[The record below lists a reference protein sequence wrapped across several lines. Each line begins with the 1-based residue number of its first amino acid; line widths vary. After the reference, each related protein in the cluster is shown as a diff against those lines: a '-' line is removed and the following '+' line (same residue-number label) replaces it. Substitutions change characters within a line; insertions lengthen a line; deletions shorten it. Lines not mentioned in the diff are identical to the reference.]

1 MKKKIKGED
10 SDEDTVNKEK
20 RFTGHNYVRY
30 LRKEELK
37 GDINDQ
43 DSYLCPAFVLYERID
58 ILNSQTFKISSSI
71 HFLVY
76 NLKKQAQKLIINQAL
91 NK

>member
-1 MKKKIKGED
+1 MNYAQNNDDNNENFFSKKYQEMKKKIKGED
-10 SDEDTVNKEK
+10 SDEDRVNKEK

-58 ILNSQTFKISSSI
+58 ILN
-71 HFLVY
+71 
-76 NLKKQAQKLIINQAL
+76 
-91 NK
+91 